1 MIFSI
6 KIIFTSLKDYEVHN
20 KKNKTIHFTT
30 LRRDIVD
37 RNGTL
42 ISRNVKSF
50 HAAVNP
56 RLIKNKE
63 NFLLNVSLTFQNF
76 NRENKKRFKK
86 R

>member
-20 KKNKTIHFTT
+20 KKNKTIHTT

-63 NFLLNVSLTFQNF
+63 NFLINVRLNFQKF
-76 NRENKKRFKK
+76 Q
-86 R
+86 